1 MTENLKFTEINKIPC
16 LTWNWLKMNR
26 ASLEVEAS
34 SEIIS
39 EKKEITAT
47 KKGEVISIPLAFED
61 GKRYEHEQ
69 IVTAQEN
76 SEVTVI
82 LDYTSAKNAGGFS
95 SIKTKLVAHP
105 YSKIHL
111 VKVQLLGSNYVQIDD
126 TFGECDD
133 SAKIE
138 VTQIELG
145 GSKVYAQVKN
155 ELDGYEPRF
164 KSDTAYITE
173 NGQILDMN
181 YVVNH
186 HGAKTD
192 TKMIVKGVVGDA
204 ALKVYRGTI
213 DFKRGCT
220 DATGDEQEETL
231 LMSKTAVNK
240 SIPMILCNEENVS
253 GTHGATLGRLGAD
266 ELFYMQSRGISEDE
280 AKLMMKKAKVLS
292 IASKIPSEVVREKIE
307 NFLEAGTFSSLP
319 ISAQS

>member
-1 MTENLKFTEINKIPC
+1 MENLKFTEINKIPC

-34 SEIIS
+34 SDIIS

-47 KKGEVISIPLAFED
+47 KKGEVVYLPLTFED

-69 IVTAQEN
+69 VITAEEN
-76 SEVTVI
+76 AEITVI
-82 LDYTSAKNAGGFS
+82 MDYTSTRNAGGFS

-111 VKVQLLGSNYVQIDD
+111 VKVQLLGSNFVQIDD
-126 TFGECDD
+126 TTGECEDG
-133 SAKIE
+133 AKIE

-155 ELDGYEPRF
+155 ELNGYESKF

-192 TKMIVKGVVGDA
+192 TKMIVKGVVGESS
-204 ALKVYRGTI
+204 LKVYRGTI
-213 DFKRGCT
+213 DLRNI
-220 DATGDEQEETL
+220 AHEQDRNQQ
-231 LMSKTAVNK
+231 VN
-240 SIPMILCNEENVS
+240 SDDFV
-253 GTHGATLGRLGAD
+253 
-266 ELFYMQSRGISEDE
+266 
-280 AKLMMKKAKVLS
+280 
-292 IASKIPSEVVREKIE
+292 
-307 NFLEAGTFSSLP
+307 
-319 ISAQS
+319 

>member
-1 MTENLKFTEINKIPC
+1 MTENLKLNDINKIPC

-26 ASLEVEAS
+26 ASLELEAS
-34 SEIIS
+34 SDIIS
-39 EKKEITAT
+39 EKKEITAA
-47 KKGEVISIPLAFED
+47 KKGEVVYLPLVFED

-69 IVTAQEN
+69 VITAEEN
-76 SEVTVI
+76 AEITVI
-82 LDYTSAKNAGGFS
+82 MDYTSAKNAGGFS

-126 TFGECDD
+126 TAGECDD

-155 ELDGYEPRF
+155 ELNGYESKF

-173 NGQILDMN
+173 NGQIFDMN

-192 TKMIVKGVVGDA
+192 TKMIVKGVVGESS
-204 ALKVYRGTI
+204 LKVYRGTI

-231 LMSKTAVNK
+231 LMSPTAINK
-240 SIPMILCNEENVS
+240 SIPMILCDEENVA

-266 ELFYMQSRGISEDE
+266 ELFYMQSRGISEEE
-280 AKLMMKKAKVLS
+280 AKVMMKKAKILS
-292 IASKIPSEVVREKIE
+292 TASKIPSEVVREKIE
-307 NFLEAGTFSSLP
+307 NFLG
-319 ISAQS
+319 

>member
-1 MTENLKFTEINKIPC
+1 MTENLKLNDINKIPC

-26 ASLEVEAS
+26 ASLELEAS

-82 LDYTSAKNAGGFS
+82 LDYTSSPEAGGFS
-95 SIKTKLVAHP
+95 SIKTKLIAKPH
-105 YSKIHL
+105 SKIHL

-155 ELDGYEPRF
+155 ELDGYESRF

-192 TKMIVKGVVGDA
+192 TKMIVKGVVGEA
-204 ALKVYRGTI
+204 ALKTYRGTI

-240 SIPMILCNEENVS
+240 SIPMILCDEENVA

-266 ELFYMQSRGISEDE
+266 ELFYMQSRGISEEE

-292 IASKIPSEVVREKIE
+292 VASLIPSDAVREKIE
-307 NFLEAGTFSSLP
+307 NFLG
-319 ISAQS
+319 

>member
-1 MTENLKFTEINKIPC
+1 MAETLKYNEINKIPC

-26 ASLEVEAS
+26 ASLEVEAA

-39 EKKEITAT
+39 EKKEITAS
-47 KKGEVISIPLAFED
+47 KKGEIVSLPLEFED

-69 IVTAQEN
+69 IITAEEN

-82 LDYTSAKNAGGFS
+82 LDYTSAKRAGGFS
-95 SIKTKLVAHP
+95 SVKTKLVAKP

-111 VKVQLLGSNYVQIDD
+111 VKVQLLGENYVQIDD
-126 TFGECDD
+126 TFGECEDG
-133 SAKIE
+133 AKIE

-155 ELDGYEPRF
+155 ELNGFESKF

-186 HGAKTD
+186 HGAKSD
-192 TKMIVKGVVGDA
+192 TKMNVKGVVGES

-231 LMSKTAVNK
+231 LLSKTAVNK
-240 SIPMILCNEENVS
+240 SIPMILCDEENVA

-266 ELFYMQSRGISEDE
+266 ELFYMQSRGISEEE
-280 AKLMMKKAKVLS
+280 AKAMMKKAKILS
-292 IASKIPSEVVREKIE
+292 TASLIPNEEVRNKVEE
-307 NFLEAGTFSSLP
+307 FLNL
-319 ISAQS
+319 

>member
-1 MTENLKFTEINKIPC
+1 MNETLKYTDINTIPC

-39 EKKEITAT
+39 EKKEIMAT
-47 KKGEVISIPLAFED
+47 KKGEVVYLPLIFED

-69 IVTAQEN
+69 IITAQEN
-76 SEVTVI
+76 AEVTVI
-82 LDYTSAKNAGGFS
+82 LDYTSAQNAGGFS
-95 SIKTKLVAHP
+95 SIKTKLVAKP

-133 SAKIE
+133 NAKIE

-155 ELDGYEPRF
+155 ELNGYESRF

-231 LMSKTAVNK
+231 LMSKTAINK
-240 SIPMILCNEENVS
+240 SIPMILCDEENVA

-266 ELFYMQSRGISEDE
+266 ELFYMQSRGISEEE

-292 IASKIPSEVVREKIE
+292 VASKIPSEEVRQKIE
-307 NFLEAGTFSSLP
+307 NWLEK
-319 ISAQS
+319 

>member
-1 MTENLKFTEINKIPC
+1 MTETLKYNEINKIPC

-26 ASLEVEAS
+26 ASLEVEAA

-39 EKKEITAT
+39 EKKEITAS
-47 KKGEVISIPLAFED
+47 KKGEIVSLPLVFED

-69 IVTAQEN
+69 VITAEEN
-76 SEVTVI
+76 AEITVI
-82 LDYTSAKNAGGFS
+82 LDYTSDRKAGGFS
-95 SIKTKLVAHP
+95 SVKTKLVAKP

-111 VKVQLLGSNYVQIDD
+111 VKVQLLGENYVQIDD
-126 TFGECDD
+126 TEGVCDD
-133 SAKIE
+133 GAKIE

-155 ELDGYEPRF
+155 ELNGYESKF

-181 YVVNH
+181 YLVNH
-186 HGAKTD
+186 HGAKSD

-204 ALKVYRGTI
+204 ALKTYRGTI

-231 LMSKTAVNK
+231 LLSKNAVNK
-240 SIPMILCNEENVS
+240 SIPMILCDEENVA

-280 AKLMMKKAKVLS
+280 AKAMMKKAKVLS
-292 IASKIPSEVVREKIE
+292 TASLIPDEAVRTKIE
-307 NFLEAGTFSSLP
+307 SFLE
-319 ISAQS
+319 

>member
-1 MTENLKFTEINKIPC
+1 MNENLKFTEINKIPC

-26 ASLEVEAS
+26 ASLEVEAA
-34 SEIIS
+34 SEVIS
-39 EKKEITAT
+39 EKKEIAAT
-47 KKGEVISIPLAFED
+47 KKGEIVSLPLVFEA

-69 IVTAQEN
+69 IITAEEN
-76 SEVTVI
+76 SEITVI

-95 SIKTKLVAHP
+95 SVKTKLVAKP

-111 VKVQLLGSNYVQIDD
+111 VKVQLLGENYVQIDD
-126 TFGECDD
+126 TEGECDD

-155 ELDGYEPRF
+155 ELNGYESKF

-186 HGAKTD
+186 HGAKSD

-204 ALKVYRGTI
+204 ALKTYRGTI

-231 LMSKTAVNK
+231 LLSRTAINK
-240 SIPMILCNEENVS
+240 SIPMILCDEENVA

-266 ELFYMQSRGISEDE
+266 ELFYMQSRGISEEE
-280 AKLMMKKAKVLS
+280 AKAMMKKAKVLS
-292 IASKIPSEVVREKIE
+292 TASLIPDEAVRAKIE
-307 NFLEAGTFSSLP
+307 KFLE
-319 ISAQS
+319 

>member
-1 MTENLKFTEINKIPC
+1 MNETLKYTDINKIPC

-26 ASLEVEAS
+26 ASLEVDAD

-39 EKKEITAT
+39 EKKEITAA
-47 KKGEVISIPLAFED
+47 KKGEVVYLPLVFED

-69 IVTAQEN
+69 VITAEEN
-76 SEVTVI
+76 AEITVI
-82 LDYTSAKNAGGFS
+82 MDYTSAKNAGGFS
-95 SIKTKLVAHP
+95 SIKTKLVALP

-126 TFGECDD
+126 TTGECDD
-133 SAKIE
+133 GSKIE

-145 GSKVYAQVKN
+145 GSKVYVQVKN
-155 ELDGYEPRF
+155 ELNGYESKF

-231 LMSKTAVNK
+231 LMSPTAINK
-240 SIPMILCNEENVS
+240 SIPMILCDEENVA

-266 ELFYMQSRGISEDE
+266 ELFYMQSRGISEEE
-280 AKLMMKKAKVLS
+280 AKVMMKKAKILS
-292 IASKIPSEVVREKIE
+292 TASLIPNEEVRTKIE
-307 NFLEAGTFSSLP
+307 NFLG
-319 ISAQS
+319 

>member
-26 ASLEVEAS
+26 ASLELEAS

-47 KKGEVISIPLAFED
+47 KKGEIINIPLVFED

-69 IVTAQEN
+69 IITAEEN
-76 SEVTVI
+76 AEVTVI
-82 LDYTSAKNAGGFS
+82 LDYTSSANAGGFS
-95 SIKTKLVAHP
+95 FVKTKLVAKP

-126 TFGECDD
+126 TIGECDD

-155 ELDGYEPRF
+155 ELNGYESKF

-181 YVVNH
+181 YLVNH
-186 HGAKTD
+186 HGAKSD
-192 TKMIVKGVVGDA
+192 TKMTVKGVVGDA
-204 ALKVYRGTI
+204 AFKVYRGTI

-240 SIPMILCNEENVS
+240 SIPMILCDEENVA

-266 ELFYMQSRGISEDE
+266 ELFYMQSRGISEEE
-280 AKLMMKKAKVLS
+280 AKSMMKKAKVLS
-292 IASKIPSEVVREKIE
+292 GAGLIPNEEVRQKIE
-307 NFLEAGTFSSLP
+307 NWLEK
-319 ISAQS
+319 

>member
-1 MTENLKFTEINKIPC
+1 MNETLKYTDINTIPC

-26 ASLEVEAS
+26 SSLEVETD

-39 EKKEITAT
+39 EKKEIMAT
-47 KKGEVISIPLAFED
+47 KKGEVVYLPLIFEG

-69 IVTAQEN
+69 LITAQEN
-76 SEVTVI
+76 AEVTVI
-82 LDYTSAKNAGGFS
+82 LDYTSAQNAGGFS
-95 SIKTKLVAHP
+95 SIKTKLVAKP

-133 SAKIE
+133 NAKIE

-155 ELDGYEPRF
+155 ELDGYESRF

-231 LMSKTAVNK
+231 LMSKTAINK
-240 SIPMILCNEENVS
+240 SIPMILCDEENVA

-266 ELFYMQSRGISEDE
+266 ELFYMQSRGISEEE

-292 IASKIPSEVVREKIE
+292 VASKIPSEEVRQKIE
-307 NFLEAGTFSSLP
+307 NWLEK
-319 ISAQS
+319 

>member
-1 MTENLKFTEINKIPC
+1 MTETLKYTDINTIPC

-26 ASLEVEAS
+26 ASLELEAS

-39 EKKEITAT
+39 GKKEITAT
-47 KKGEVISIPLAFED
+47 KKGEIVYLPLIFED

-69 IVTAQEN
+69 VITAEEN
-76 SEVTVI
+76 AEVTVI
-82 LDYTSAKNAGGFS
+82 MDYTSLPEAGGFS
-95 SIKTKLVAHP
+95 SIRTKLIAKP

-126 TFGECDD
+126 TSGECDD
-133 SAKIE
+133 GAKIE

-155 ELDGYEPRF
+155 ELNGYESKF

-181 YVVNH
+181 YLVNH
-186 HGAKTD
+186 HGAKSD
-192 TKMIVKGVVGDA
+192 TKMTVKGVVGDA

-231 LMSKTAVNK
+231 LMSRTAVNK
-240 SIPMILCNEENVS
+240 SIPMILCDEENVA

-266 ELFYMQSRGISEDE
+266 ELFYMQSRGISEEE
-280 AKLMMKKAKVLS
+280 AKSMMKKAKVLS
-292 IASKIPSEVVREKIE
+292 TAALIPEISVREKIE
-307 NFLEAGTFSSLP
+307 RWLEN
-319 ISAQS
+319 

>member
-1 MTENLKFTEINKIPC
+1 MTETLKYSEINKIPC

-26 ASLEVEAS
+26 TSLEVEAA

-47 KKGEVISIPLAFED
+47 KKGEIVSLPLVFED
-61 GKRYEHEQ
+61 GKRYEYEQ
-69 IVTAQEN
+69 VITAEEN
-76 SEVTVI
+76 AEITVI
-82 LDYTSAKNAGGFS
+82 LDYTSDRKAGGFS
-95 SIKTKLVAHP
+95 SVKTKLVAKP

-111 VKVQLLGSNYVQIDD
+111 VKVQLLGENYVQIDD
-126 TFGECDD
+126 TEGVCDD
-133 SAKIE
+133 GAKIE

-155 ELDGYEPRF
+155 ELNGYESKF

-204 ALKVYRGTI
+204 ALKTYRGTI

-231 LMSKTAVNK
+231 LMSRTAINK
-240 SIPMILCNEENVS
+240 SIPMILCDEENVA

-280 AKLMMKKAKVLS
+280 AKAMMKKAKVLS
-292 IASKIPSEVVREKIE
+292 TASLIPDESVRAKIE
-307 NFLEAGTFSSLP
+307 NFLE
-319 ISAQS
+319 

>member
-1 MTENLKFTEINKIPC
+1 MTENLKLNDINKIPC

-26 ASLEVEAS
+26 ASLELEAS
-34 SEIIS
+34 SDIIS

-47 KKGEVISIPLAFED
+47 KKGELVYLPLSFED

-69 IVTAQEN
+69 VITAEEN
-76 SEVTVI
+76 AEITVI
-82 LDYTSAKNAGGFS
+82 MDYTSAKNAGGVS

-126 TFGECDD
+126 TTGECDD
-133 SAKIE
+133 GAKIE

-155 ELDGYEPRF
+155 ELNGYESKF

-231 LMSKTAVNK
+231 LMSKTAINK
-240 SIPMILCNEENVS
+240 SIPMILCDEENVA

-266 ELFYMQSRGISEDE
+266 ELFYMQSRGISEEE
-280 AKLMMKKAKVLS
+280 AKVMMKKAKILS
-292 IASKIPSEVVREKIE
+292 TASLIPSEELREKIE
-307 NFLEAGTFSSLP
+307 NFLG
-319 ISAQS
+319 

>member
-1 MTENLKFTEINKIPC
+1 MTENLKLNDINKIPC

-26 ASLEVEAS
+26 ASLELEAS
-34 SEIIS
+34 SDIIS

-47 KKGEVISIPLAFED
+47 KKGEVVYLPLIFED

-69 IVTAQEN
+69 VITAEEN
-76 SEVTVI
+76 AEITVI
-82 LDYTSAKNAGGFS
+82 MDYTSAKNAGGFS

-126 TFGECDD
+126 TTGECEDG
-133 SAKIE
+133 AKIE

-155 ELDGYEPRF
+155 ELNGYESKF

-231 LMSKTAVNK
+231 LMSKTAINK
-240 SIPMILCNEENVS
+240 SIPMILCDEENVA

-266 ELFYMQSRGISEDE
+266 ELFYMQSRGISEEE
-280 AKLMMKKAKVLS
+280 AKVMMKKAKILS
-292 IASKIPSEVVREKIE
+292 TASLIPSEELREKIE
-307 NFLEAGTFSSLP
+307 NFLG
-319 ISAQS
+319 

>member
-26 ASLEVEAS
+26 ASLELEAS

-47 KKGEVISIPLAFED
+47 KKGEVVYLPLVFED

-69 IVTAQEN
+69 VITAEEN
-76 SEVTVI
+76 AEITVI
-82 LDYTSAKNAGGFS
+82 MDYTSAKNAGGFS
-95 SIKTKLVAHP
+95 SIKTKLIAKP

-155 ELDGYEPRF
+155 ELDGYESRF

-240 SIPMILCNEENVS
+240 SIPMILCDEENVA

-266 ELFYMQSRGISEDE
+266 ELFYMQSRGISEEE

-292 IASKIPSEVVREKIE
+292 IASLIPSDAVREKIE
-307 NFLEAGTFSSLP
+307 NFLG
-319 ISAQS
+319 

>member
-1 MTENLKFTEINKIPC
+1 MAETLKYSEINKIPC

-26 ASLEVEAS
+26 ASLEVEAA

-39 EKKEITAT
+39 EKKEITAS
-47 KKGEVISIPLAFED
+47 KKGEIVSLPLVFED

-69 IVTAQEN
+69 VITAEEN
-76 SEVTVI
+76 AEITVI
-82 LDYTSAKNAGGFS
+82 LDYTSDRKAGGFS
-95 SIKTKLVAHP
+95 SVKTKLVAKP

-111 VKVQLLGSNYVQIDD
+111 VKVQLLGENYVQIDD
-126 TFGECDD
+126 TEGVCDD
-133 SAKIE
+133 GAKIE

-155 ELDGYEPRF
+155 ELNGYESKF

-181 YVVNH
+181 YLVNH
-186 HGAKTD
+186 HGAKSD
-192 TKMIVKGVVGDA
+192 TKMIVKGVVGDS
-204 ALKVYRGTI
+204 ALKTYRGTI

-231 LMSKTAVNK
+231 LMSRTAINK
-240 SIPMILCNEENVS
+240 SIPMILCDEENVA

-280 AKLMMKKAKVLS
+280 AKAMMKKAKVLS
-292 IASKIPSEVVREKIE
+292 TASLIPDESVRTKIE
-307 NFLEAGTFSSLP
+307 NFLE
-319 ISAQS
+319 

>member
-1 MTENLKFTEINKIPC
+1 MAETLKYNEINKIPC

-26 ASLEVEAS
+26 ASLEVEAA

-39 EKKEITAT
+39 EKKEITAS
-47 KKGEVISIPLAFED
+47 KKDEIVSLPLVFED
-61 GKRYEHEQ
+61 GKHYEHEQ
-69 IVTAQEN
+69 VITAEEN
-76 SEVTVI
+76 SEITVI
-82 LDYTSAKNAGGFS
+82 LDYTSDRKAGGFS
-95 SIKTKLVAHP
+95 SVKTKLVAKP

-111 VKVQLLGSNYVQIDD
+111 VKVQLLGENYVQIDD
-126 TFGECDD
+126 TEGVCDD
-133 SAKIE
+133 GAKIE

-155 ELDGYEPRF
+155 ELNGYESRF

-192 TKMIVKGVVGDA
+192 TKMIVKGVVGEA

-231 LMSKTAVNK
+231 LLSRTAINK
-240 SIPMILCNEENVS
+240 SIPMILCDEENVA

-280 AKLMMKKAKVLS
+280 AKKMMKKAKVLS
-292 IASKIPSEVVREKIE
+292 TASLIPDESVRAKIE
-307 NFLEAGTFSSLP
+307 NFLE
-319 ISAQS
+319 

>member
-1 MTENLKFTEINKIPC
+1 MNETLKYTDINTIPC

-26 ASLEVEAS
+26 ASLEVQAN

-47 KKGEVISIPLAFED
+47 KKGEVVYLPLVFED

-69 IVTAQEN
+69 VITAEEN
-76 SEVTVI
+76 AEITVI
-82 LDYTSAKNAGGFS
+82 MDYTSAKNAGGFS

-126 TFGECDD
+126 TTGECDD
-133 SAKIE
+133 GSKIE

-155 ELDGYEPRF
+155 ELNGYESKF

-231 LMSKTAVNK
+231 LMSKTAINK
-240 SIPMILCNEENVS
+240 SIPMILCDEENVA

-266 ELFYMQSRGISEDE
+266 ELFYMQSRGISEEE
-280 AKLMMKKAKVLS
+280 AKVMMKKAKILS
-292 IASKIPSEVVREKIE
+292 TASLIPSEELREKIE
-307 NFLEAGTFSSLP
+307 NFLG
-319 ISAQS
+319 

>member
-1 MTENLKFTEINKIPC
+1 MAETLKYNEINKIPC

-26 ASLEVEAS
+26 ASLEVEAA
-34 SEIIS
+34 SEVIS

-47 KKGEVISIPLAFED
+47 KKGEIVSLPLVFED

-69 IVTAQEN
+69 IITAEEN
-76 SEVTVI
+76 SEITVI

-95 SIKTKLVAHP
+95 SVKTKLVAKP

-111 VKVQLLGSNYVQIDD
+111 VKVQLLGENYVQIDD
-126 TFGECDD
+126 TEGECDD

-155 ELDGYEPRF
+155 ELNGYESKF

-186 HGAKTD
+186 HGAKSD

-204 ALKVYRGTI
+204 ALKTYRGTI

-231 LMSKTAVNK
+231 LLSRTAINK
-240 SIPMILCNEENVS
+240 SIPMILCDEENVA

-266 ELFYMQSRGISEDE
+266 ELFYMQSRGISEEE
-280 AKLMMKKAKVLS
+280 AKAMMKKAKVLS
-292 IASKIPSEVVREKIE
+292 TASLIPDEAVRAKIE
-307 NFLEAGTFSSLP
+307 KFLE
-319 ISAQS
+319 

>member
-1 MTENLKFTEINKIPC
+1 MAETLKYNEINKIPC

-26 ASLEVEAS
+26 ASLEVEAA

-39 EKKEITAT
+39 EKKEITAS
-47 KKGEVISIPLAFED
+47 KKGEIVSLPLVFED

-69 IVTAQEN
+69 VITAEEN
-76 SEVTVI
+76 AEITVI
-82 LDYTSAKNAGGFS
+82 LDYTSDRKAGGFS
-95 SIKTKLVAHP
+95 SVKTKLVAKP

-111 VKVQLLGSNYVQIDD
+111 VKVQLLGENYVQIDD
-126 TFGECDD
+126 TEGVCDD
-133 SAKIE
+133 GAKIE

-155 ELDGYEPRF
+155 ELNGYESKF

-204 ALKVYRGTI
+204 ALKTYRGTI

-231 LMSKTAVNK
+231 LLSRTAINK
-240 SIPMILCNEENVS
+240 SIPMILCDEENVA

-280 AKLMMKKAKVLS
+280 AKAMMKKAKVLS
-292 IASKIPSEVVREKIE
+292 TASLIPDESVRVKIE
-307 NFLEAGTFSSLP
+307 NFLE
-319 ISAQS
+319 